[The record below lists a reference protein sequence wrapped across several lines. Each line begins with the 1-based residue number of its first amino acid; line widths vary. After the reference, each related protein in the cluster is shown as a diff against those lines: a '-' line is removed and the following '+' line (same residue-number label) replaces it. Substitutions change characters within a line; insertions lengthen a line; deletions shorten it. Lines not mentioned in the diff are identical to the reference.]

1 MISLVREERHLDN
14 FRLHHETY
22 KLNQRGMYTIGC
34 NLIITTMNSIRYI
47 IFGKVSDIRLNI
59 HP

>member
-1 MISLVREERHLDN
+1 MISLGREGCPPGS
-14 FRLHHETY
+14 FKLHHEAY

-47 IFGKVSDIRLNI
+47 IFGKVSDLRLNI